1 MKKIAVLL
9 SVFLLST
16 AVYGQFGIKAGLNFN
31 SMKDF
36 NVNEL
41 TSSFE
46 GKTGFHVGVLYK
58 LNLPLGFALQ
68 PELMYTQKG
77 GSIDLGGEASGD
89 IKMNYLQ
96 LPVNLQWGVDLVLFR
111 PFIMV
116 SPYIGYAIAKGDG
129 FKNVEWDNLNKFEY
143 GIGLGAGLDIWK
155 FQVSGRYC
163 WDLGTMSDF
172 EGDSFTEGVDKAYQE
187 ASRAISDGKNRG
199 FELSI
204 AFLF

>member
-41 TSSFE
+41 QSSFE

-77 GSIDLGGEASGD
+77 GSIDLGGRESGD
-89 IKMNYLQ
+89 IQMNYLQ

-129 FKNVEWDNLNKFEY
+129 FKDVEWSNLNKFEY
-143 GIGLGAGLDIWK
+143 GVGLGAGLDIWK

-172 EGDSFTEGVDKAYQE
+172 KGDNFGEGAEDAFKALNN
-187 ASRAISDGKNRG
+187 GKNRG

>member
-1 MKKIAVLL
+1 MKKIAILF
-9 SVFLLST
+9 SVILLST
-16 AVYGQFGIKAGLNFN
+16 TVYGQFGIKAGLNFN

-41 TSSFE
+41 RSSFE

-77 GSIDLGGEASGD
+77 GSIDMGGRASGD

-111 PFIMV
+111 PFVMV

-129 FKNVEWDNLNKFEY
+129 FKDVEWDNLNKFEY
-143 GIGLGAGLDIWK
+143 GVGIGAGLDIWK

-163 WDLGTMSDF
+163 WDLGTISDF
-172 EGDSFTEGVDKAYQE
+172 KGDSFGEGFEDVF
-187 ASRAISDGKNRG
+187 RAMNNGKNRG

>member
-1 MKKIAVLL
+1 MKKIAILF
-9 SVFLLST
+9 SVILLST
-16 AVYGQFGIKAGLNFN
+16 TVYGQFGIKAGLNFN

-41 TSSFE
+41 RSSFE

-77 GSIDLGGEASGD
+77 GSIDMGGRASGD

-111 PFIMV
+111 PFVMV

-129 FKNVEWDNLNKFEY
+129 FKDVEWDNLNKFEY
-143 GIGLGAGLDIWK
+143 GVGIGAGFDIWK

-163 WDLGTMSDF
+163 WDLGTISDF
-172 EGDSFTEGVDKAYQE
+172 KGDSFGEGFKDVF
-187 ASRAISDGKNRG
+187 RAMNNGKNRG

>member
-1 MKKIAVLL
+1 M
-9 SVFLLST
+9 
-16 AVYGQFGIKAGLNFN
+16 
-31 SMKDF
+31 
-36 NVNEL
+36 
-41 TSSFE
+41 
-46 GKTGFHVGVLYK
+46 
-58 LNLPLGFALQ
+58 
-68 PELMYTQKG
+68 G
-77 GSIDLGGEASGD
+77 GRASGD

-96 LPVNLQWGVDLVLFR
+96 LPVNLQWGVDLVLFC

-129 FKNVEWDNLNKFEY
+129 FKDVGWSNLNKFEY
-143 GIGLGAGLDIWK
+143 GVGLGAGLDIWK

-172 EGDSFTEGVDKAYQE
+172 KGDNFGEGVEDAFKALNN
-187 ASRAISDGKNRG
+187 GKNRG

>member
-1 MKKIAVLL
+1 MKKIAILF
-9 SVFLLST
+9 SVILLST
-16 AVYGQFGIKAGLNFN
+16 TVYGQFGIKAGLNFN

-41 TSSFE
+41 QSSFE

-77 GSIDLGGEASGD
+77 GSIDMGGRASGD

-111 PFIMV
+111 PFVMV

-129 FKNVEWDNLNKFEY
+129 FKDVEWDNLNKFEY
-143 GIGLGAGLDIWK
+143 GVGIGAGLDIWK

-163 WDLGTMSDF
+163 WDLGTISDF
-172 EGDSFTEGVDKAYQE
+172 KGDSFGEGFEDVF
-187 ASRAISDGKNRG
+187 RAMNNGKNRG

>member
-41 TSSFE
+41 QSSFE

-68 PELMYTQKG
+68 PEFMYTQKG
-77 GSIDLGGEASGD
+77 GSIDMGGRASGD

-129 FKNVEWDNLNKFEY
+129 FKDVEWSNLNKFEY
-143 GIGLGAGLDIWK
+143 GVGLGAGLDIWK

-172 EGDSFTEGVDKAYQE
+172 KGDNFGEGAEDAFKALNN
-187 ASRAISDGKNRG
+187 GKNRG